1 MGAKKMREESG
12 RSLIEII
19 GVLAIGV
26 TMLAAAY
33 SMYKTIDQRQ
43 KRLIAYETIQDI
55 AKKTKI
61 LYAYSGYAGV
71 SVSVLKTDGAIDKTD
86 APIGQEWQ
94 ITTNNSNGTEFKIVL
109 KKLDYGDCEYLKIKK
124 ADWAKSKLVNAKENG
139 TCTKPNTAN
148 QNPNEVTF
156 VVE

>member
-1 MGAKKMREESG
+1 MREESG

-33 SMYKTIDQRQ
+33 SMYKTIDQLQ
-43 KRLIAYETIQDI
+43 HRLIAYETVQEV

-61 LYAYSGYAGV
+61 LYAYSGYKDV
-71 SVSVLKTDGAIDKTD
+71 SVNGLKTDGAIDKTD
-86 APIGQEWQ
+86 SPIGQEWV
-94 ITTNNSNGTEFKIVL
+94 IEKNNDNGTEFKIEL
-109 KKLDYGDCEYLKIKK
+109 KQLDYADCEYLKIKK
-124 ADWAKSKLVNAKENG
+124 AEWAKSKLVNNSANG
-139 TCTKPNTAN
+139 GCTKPTTAN
-148 QNPNEVTF
+148 PTPNTVTF